1 MKKKRVIILGA
12 GGFVSSSVEK
22 KIKQQNISC
31 YSFSRKKLDL
41 TKSKSLYFLKKFIK
55 KDDYIFFAAAKA
67 PVKDMQMLIY
77 NLNMLKNV
85 TDGIDFNK
93 VKKFVY
99 LSSDAVYADTKKKI
113 TEKSLISPSG
123 YHGLMHCLREIYLK
137 EFYKNKLCIIR
148 PTLIYGANDPHGGYG
163 PNKFIRDIKN
173 GKNITLFGKGEEK
186 RDHIFIGDVS
196 NIIKRL
202 ITNNFFGA
210 INIATGKI
218 TSFYDLSLKVNQ
230 LIENPKKIKF
240 LKRKTPMPHLGY
252 RAFNI
257 KKLKKILNIKNF
269 NSIFKNIEE
278 QFNSY

>member
-1 MKKKRVIILGA
+1 MKKKRVILLGSD
-12 GGFVSSSVEK
+12 GFVASHVARTLDRK
-22 KIKQQNISC
+22 KIIPIKLNKR
-31 YSFSRKKLDL
+31 FLDL
-41 TKSKSLYFLKKFIK
+41 TKQSSVIKLKKIIK
-55 KDDYIFFAAAKA
+55 KGDYIFFAAAKA
-67 PVKDMQMLIY
+67 PVKNMQMLIY
-77 NLNMLKNV
+77 NLNMLNNV
-85 TDGIDFNK
+85 SSGIDFNK

-123 YHGLMHCLREIYLK
+123 YHGLMHYLREIYLK

-202 ITNNFFGA
+202 ITNNFFGE
-210 INIATGKI
+210 INIATGKVI
-218 TSFYDLSLKVNQ
+218 SFYDLSLKVNK
-230 LIENPKKIKF
+230 LIKNPKKIKF
-240 LKRKTPMPHLGY
+240 LERKTPMPHLGY

-257 KKLKKILNIKNF
+257 KKLNQFFDKKKFKSISHNIK
-269 NSIFKNIEE
+269 E
-278 QFNSY
+278 QFNNY